1 MRTLAA
7 TLVVLVSG
15 LAFGGETAV
24 KGYLSC
30 QSLPNEDTI
39 YDSSTWDGAGGDQ
52 ERAFLQYLQTKYGY
66 TGRTTCSVE
75 YKATTTIA
83 HMQQSHNAMVAQWRS
98 QGKKIVETGWT
109 YNGAPALTGPA
120 PDGPVASAAAK
131 PQTRVPDPDDQPMP
145 AKKSVTPPAAAAHT
159 APAAAPA
166 AATAP
171 ETYVFCYSMGSPY
184 RGTARS
190 HYYIT
195 SVFASSNAHADGPFG
210 VYLHKQHPEEDN
222 HAQCTS
228 PGPMST
234 AENSRRTNIESMH
247 KLFPER
253 DVVELNWKPTT

>member
-1 MRTLAA
+1 MRTLA
-7 TLVVLVSG
+7 TILVVFLSA
-15 LAFGGETAV
+15 LAYGGEAAV
-24 KGYLSC
+24 QGYLSC
-30 QSLPNEDTI
+30 QSAPNTDTI
-39 YDSSTWDGAGGDQ
+39 YYSSTWEGATSNED
-52 ERAFLQYLQTKYGY
+52 RAFMQYLKTKYGY
-66 TGRTTCSVE
+66 AGAASCSVE

-131 PQTRVPDPDDQPMP
+131 PHTRVPDPDDQPMP
-145 AKKSVTPPAAAAHT
+145 AKKSATPPPVAAHT
-159 APAAAPA
+159 APVAAAPTPA
-166 AATAP
+166 A

-184 RGTARS
+184 RGTAKA

-195 SVFASSNAHADGPFG
+195 SIFASSNRHADGPFG
-210 VYLHKQHPEEDN
+210 VYLRKQHPDEDN
-222 HAQCTS
+222 HAQCAL

-247 KLFPER
+247 KSFPER
-253 DVVELNWKPTT
+253 DVVELSWKPTT

>member
-1 MRTLAA
+1 MRTLAW
-7 TLVVLVSG
+7 VVLACT
-15 LAFGGETAV
+15 LAFGGETSV

-30 QSLPNEDTI
+30 QSLPNQNTI
-39 YDSSTWDGAGGDQ
+39 YYSSTWDGASGDEQ
-52 ERAFLQYLQTKYGY
+52 RAFMEYLKTKYGY
-66 TGRTTCSVE
+66 TGQTTCSVE

-120 PDGPVASAAAK
+120 PDGPVASYAAK
-131 PQTRVPDPDDQPMP
+131 TQTPVADPDDQPMP
-145 AKKSVTPPAAAAHT
+145 AKKSVTPPPSQAHAAAAVAPT
-159 APAAAPA
+159 PAA
-166 AATAP
+166 

-184 RGTARS
+184 RGTAKS

-210 VYLHKQHPEEDN
+210 VYLHKLHPEEDN
-222 HAQCTS
+222 HAQCAS
-228 PGPMST
+228 PGPMSA
-234 AENSRRTNIESMH
+234 AENARRTNIESIR

-253 DVVELNWKPTT
+253 DVVEVNWKPMT